1 MIRQTRAELLKIRS
15 TRTTLGLGLGM
26 VAIILLFVVLAGLLS
41 DLNGLAGTENERQ
54 FFGTGSASG
63 LFAALAGIMLVTGE
77 YRFGTI
83 RPTLLFTPR
92 RSTVLNAK
100 VIASVLAGIAFAIT
114 GEVIAVAVGEVI
126 LHSRGVGIDL
136 DHHDWALLTIGTVGG
151 TALWGGIGVGLGM
164 IVRNQVGAIIGLL
177 AWLFLVENLLF
188 GLAPSVGR
196 YVPSQ
201 AQNGLMGFTTDHL
214 LSPAAGAAVLFGW
227 TVVLCAVGA
236 VLAARRD
243 VS

>member
-1 MIRQTRAELLKIRS
+1 MIAQSRAELLKIRS

-26 VAIILLFVVLAGLLS
+26 VAIILLFVILAGLLS
-41 DLNGLAGTENERQ
+41 DLNGLAGAENERQ
-54 FFGTGSASG
+54 FFGTGSGSG

-100 VIASVLAGIAFAIT
+100 VIASVLAGIALAVT
-114 GEVIAVAVGEVI
+114 GEVLAVAVGEVI
-126 LHSRGVGIDL
+126 LHSRGVAVDL
-136 DHHDWALLTIGTVGG
+136 DRHDWTLLTIGTVGG
-151 TALWGGIGVGLGM
+151 TALWGAIGVGLGM

-201 AQNGLMGFTTDHL
+201 AQNALMGFTTDHL
-214 LSPAAGAAVLFGW
+214 LSPAAGAAVLVVW
-227 TVVLCAVGA
+227 TVVLCVVGA
-236 VLAARRD
+236 ALAARRD